1 MLNYIANIIFVI
13 ACVINFMS
21 CKSHSS
27 ETLDSTS
34 LQSSRQ
40 SSLEISQSSQVLDFC
55 NSPIHSDII
64 CSQARVQTEIG
75 SLLDIQDYKK
85 SALSAYAEV
94 YLEMT
99 KARDA
104 SRCQKGEKLYSN
116 DIWQRQLNNALA
128 DLMTR
133 SFVEGQQA
141 CFADIQGMKKSIP
154 VAAKFLCEMSKQAD
168 MENWTSLEVA
178 MASTAIY
185 LTDILGQALS
195 ALPYIDNL
203 WINTEFISI
212 DQRIS
217 ALQKFKPTYDAFNE
231 FLSDHLQLVA
241 DVLIRSGRVNCQLF
255 SKAAGVAEDVPIPE
269 IVFKVAREKT
279 FELGLQLAKDL
290 KGMNHTLAAKS
301 GFWQPESFMD
311 DSSQAKIPGYERLR
325 NHARNMVKVF
335 NNPLLK
341 VFSSQGASQYIMPR
355 LGFCKTHHD

>member
-1 MLNYIANIIFVI
+1 
-13 ACVINFMS
+13 MS

-27 ETLDSTS
+27 ETEDSTS
-34 LQSSRQ
+34 LH
-40 SSLEISQSSQVLDFC
+40 SSLEISQSSQVFDFC
-55 NSPIHSDII
+55 KSTIHSNVMW
-64 CSQARVQTEIG
+64 SPVQVQTEIG
-75 SLLDIQDYKK
+75 SLLDFEGFRK
-85 SALSAYAEV
+85 SPLSAYAEV

-104 SRCQKGEKLYSN
+104 SRCQKGEKLYLN
-116 DIWQRQLNNALA
+116 DIWQRNLNNALA

-133 SFVEGQQA
+133 SFVEGQRA
-141 CFADIQGMKKSIP
+141 CFADIKGMKNSIP
-154 VAAKFLCEMSKQAD
+154 VAGKVLCEMSKQAN

-185 LTDILGQALS
+185 LTDILGQAIS

-203 WINTEFISI
+203 WVNTEFISI

-217 ALQKFKPTYDAFNE
+217 ALQRFKPTFDAFNE
-231 FLSDHLQLVA
+231 FLSNHLQLVA

-269 IVFKVAREKT
+269 IVFKVTRDKT
-279 FELGLQLAKDL
+279 FELGIQLAKDL
-290 KGMNHTLAAKS
+290 RGMNHPLAAKS

-311 DSSQAKIPGYERLR
+311 DSSQIKIPGYERLR
-325 NHARNMVKVF
+325 NHARNMVNVF

-355 LGFCKTHHD
+355 LGPCKTHHD